1 MADAPSTSS
10 GNFLTRKWHGVP
22 GWAWVAVVGGG
33 AGVVYYF
40 YRQRQAAAATAASG
54 TSTGGLSP
62 SPAASTYS
70 TSGYPAYGSPA
81 TTVVP
86 SGLQTNQLL
95 QILQDLQG
103 KTSTSQT
110 SASKT
115 STSSPGYLPPSTQY
129 IPPAQQMPPS
139 SSPTVIGAG
148 VLNPSTSTSQYQH
161 VYSPAALATMLRTGR
176 TVYYEPASG
185 VYDPL
190 NASTWGAANLPA
202 GTPIYAKG

>member
-1 MADAPSTSS
+1 MADTPTPSTSS

-22 GWAWVAVVGGG
+22 GWAWIAVVGGG

-40 YRQRQAAAATAASG
+40 YRQRQAAAASTAG
-54 TSTGGLSP
+54 TATGGLSP
-62 SPAASTYS
+62 SPASSTYS

-86 SGLQTNQLL
+86 SGLQTSQLL
-95 QILQDLQG
+95 QLLQDLQG
-103 KTSTSQT
+103 NASTKPTTTPTTTPTSTT
-110 SASKT
+110 
-115 STSSPGYLPPSTQY
+115 
-129 IPPAQQMPPS
+129 
-139 SSPTVIGAG
+139 PTVVGAG

-161 VYSPAALATMLRTGR
+161 VYSPAALATMLRTGQ

-190 NASTWGAANLPA
+190 NSSTWGAANLPA